1 MPKTKKKFIEK
12 KNSVTFHVVHRSQ
25 HDPLVADETAP
36 QNVLV
41 PQKPTQS
48 RARKNKDEEAKYGIY
63 FDDDYD
69 YLQHLKECR
78 SNDFV
83 LLPAPTNYSKEKKE
97 KPKVM
102 LPSSI
107 FESEVEEKVG
117 MLNKAAP
124 QSGLRLDL
132 DPDIVAAMDD
142 DFDFENPENE
152 LEDDFVVIA
161 NQAGSD
167 DESNELED
175 VIEECDHQYDS
186 EADDEVGSLNMD
198 DTKSRFTDY
207 SMSSSIIR
215 RNENLKLLDDQFE
228 QMFSAYDDV
237 DIGALE
243 TEEIEGTLTMES
255 ELIKKAAEEFEL
267 NMKRDEIPTDRT
279 AALIFDSDSDQEEPT
294 YKVPVENSGEKKWD
308 CESILST
315 YSNIYNHPALIKD
328 PPIQK
333 IRINPKTGVPIIQQR
348 LTAKALK
355 SLDNK
360 DTAKSDSKSVI
371 SALSMLSIRP
381 KDETPE
387 QKLLRKRALKNFRQE
402 RRMERKANTL
412 AFKEQKKKMEKEL
425 INKNVNKTVRI
436 I

>member
-25 HDPLVADETAP
+25 HDPLITDETAP
-36 QNVLV
+36 QHVLV
-41 PQKPTQS
+41 PQQPSQS
-48 RARKNKDEEAKYGIY
+48 KGKKNKDEEAKYGIY

-83 LLPAPTNYSKEKKE
+83 LLPAPTNSNKEKNE
-97 KPKVM
+97 KPKIM

-107 FESEVEEKVG
+107 FESEIEEKIG

-142 DFDFENPENE
+142 DFDFEDPNNE
-152 LEDDFVVIA
+152 LEDDFMVLA
-161 NQAGSD
+161 NQPGSD
-167 DESNELED
+167 DESNKLED
-175 VIEECDHQYDS
+175 VIEESDENDS
-186 EADDEVGSLNMD
+186 EAYDNVGSLNNE

-228 QMFSAYDDV
+228 QMFASYDDV

-255 ELIKKAAEEFEL
+255 DMLKKAAEEFEL
-267 NMKRDEIPTDRT
+267 NMKREEIPTDRT
-279 AALIFDSDSDQEEPT
+279 AALIYDSDSDQEEPT
-294 YKVPVENSGEKKWD
+294 YKLSVENPDEKKWD
-308 CESILST
+308 CESIIST
-315 YSNIYNHPALIKD
+315 YSNIYNHPAIIRD
-328 PPIQK
+328 PPIHK
-333 IRINPKTGVPIIQQR
+333 IQINPKTGVPILKQR
-348 LTAKALK
+348 LTAQALK

-360 DTAKSDSKSVI
+360 DASKSGSKSVI

-387 QKLLRKRALKNFRQE
+387 EKLKRKRALKEFRQQ

-412 AFKEQKKKMEKEL
+412 AFKEQKKKLEKEL
-425 INKNVNKTVRI
+425 INKNVNKTVRVA
-436 I
+436 

>member
-1 MPKTKKKFIEK
+1 MPKNKRKFIEK

-25 HDPLVADETAP
+25 HDPLVTDETAP
-36 QNVLV
+36 QHVLV
-41 PQKPTQS
+41 PQQPTQS
-48 RARKNKDEEAKYGIY
+48 KGKKNKDEEAKYGIY

-78 SNDFV
+78 TNDFI
-83 LLPAPTNYSKEKKE
+83 LLPAPANHNNEKKE

-117 MLNKAAP
+117 LLNKAAP

-142 DFDFENPENE
+142 DFNFDDPDNE
-152 LEDDFVVIA
+152 LEDDFVVMA
-161 NQAGSD
+161 NQPGSD
-167 DESNELED
+167 DDIDELED
-175 VIEECDHQYDS
+175 INEESDDYDS
-186 EADDEVGSLNMD
+186 EAYDDVGSLNND

-215 RNENLKLLDDQFE
+215 RNENLKLIDDQFE
-228 QMFSAYDDV
+228 QLFAEYDDAG
-237 DIGALE
+237 IGALE

-255 ELIKKAAEEFEL
+255 DMLKKAAEEFEL

-294 YKVPVENSGEKKWD
+294 YKVPVEDQDVKKWD
-308 CESILST
+308 CESIIST
-315 YSNIYNHPALIKD
+315 YSNIYNRPAIIKD

-333 IRINPKTGVPIIQQR
+333 IRINPKTGVPILQQR
-348 LTAKALK
+348 LTAQALK
-355 SLDNK
+355 TLDNK
-360 DTAKSDSKSVI
+360 DT
-371 SALSMLSIRP
+371 P
-381 KDETPE
+381 KIW
-387 QKLLRKRALKNFRQE
+387 F
-402 RRMERKANTL
+402 
-412 AFKEQKKKMEKEL
+412 
-425 INKNVNKTVRI
+425 
-436 I
+436 

>member
-1 MPKTKKKFIEK
+1 MPKNKRKFIEK

-25 HDPLVADETAP
+25 HDPLVTDETAP

-41 PQKPTQS
+41 PQQPTQS
-48 RARKNKDEEAKYGIY
+48 KGKKNKDEEAKYGIY

-78 SNDFV
+78 SNDFI
-83 LLPAPTNYSKEKKE
+83 LLPASVNHNNEKKE

-102 LPSSI
+102 LPSSV

-117 MLNKAAP
+117 LLTKAAP

-142 DFDFENPENE
+142 DFNFDDPDNE
-152 LEDDFVVIA
+152 LEDDFVIMA
-161 NQAGSD
+161 NQPGLD
-167 DESNELED
+167 DDIDELED
-175 VIEECDHQYDS
+175 INEESDHYDS
-186 EADDEVGSLNMD
+186 EVYDDVGSLNND
-198 DTKSRFTDY
+198 DTKSRFTNY

-215 RNENLKLLDDQFE
+215 RNENLKLIDDQFE
-228 QMFSAYDDV
+228 QMFAAYDDT

-255 ELIKKAAEEFEL
+255 DVLKKAAEEFEL

-279 AALIFDSDSDQEEPT
+279 AALFFDSDSDQEELT
-294 YKVPVENSGEKKWD
+294 YKLPVENRDIKKWD
-308 CESILST
+308 CESIIST

-328 PPIQK
+328 PQIQK
-333 IRINPKTGVPIIQQR
+333 IRINPKTGVPILQQR
-348 LTAKALK
+348 LTAQALK

-360 DTAKSDSKSVI
+360 DTLKSDSKSVI

-381 KDETPE
+381 KNETPE
-387 QKLLRKRALKNFRQE
+387 EKLKRKKALKEFRQE
-402 RRMERKANTL
+402 RRVERKANTL

-425 INKNVNKTVRI
+425 INKNVNKTVRVI
-436 I
+436 

>member
-12 KNSVTFHVVHRSQ
+12 KNSITFHVVHRSQ
-25 HDPLVADETAP
+25 HDPLVVDETAP
-36 QNVLV
+36 QHVLV
-41 PQKPTQS
+41 PQQQNQS
-48 RARKNKDEEAKYGIY
+48 KGKKNKDEEAKYGIY

-83 LLPAPTNYSKEKKE
+83 LLPTLTNNTKEKNK
-97 KPKVM
+97 KPQVM
-102 LPSSI
+102 LPSSM
-107 FESEVEEKVG
+107 FESEIEEKIG

-142 DFDFENPENE
+142 DFNFEDPNNE
-152 LEDDFVVIA
+152 LEDDFIMLA
-161 NQAGSD
+161 NQPGSD
-167 DESNELED
+167 DENNKLND
-175 VIEECDHQYDS
+175 IDEESDKYDS
-186 EADDEVGSLNMD
+186 EAYDDVGSLNNE

-215 RNENLKLLDDQFE
+215 RNENLKLLDDKFE
-228 QMFSAYDDV
+228 RMFASYDDV

-255 ELIKKAAEEFEL
+255 DMLKKAAEEFEL
-267 NMKRDEIPTDRT
+267 NMKREKIPTDRT
-279 AALIFDSDSDQEEPT
+279 AALIYDSDSDQDEPT
-294 YKVPVENSGEKKWD
+294 YKLSVENPDKKKWD
-308 CESILST
+308 CESIIST
-315 YSNIYNHPALIKD
+315 YSNIYNHPAIIKD
-328 PPIQK
+328 LPIQK
-333 IRINPKTGVPIIQQR
+333 IQINPKTGIPILKQR
-348 LTAKALK
+348 LTAQALK

-360 DTAKSDSKSVI
+360 DTPKYSSKSVI

-387 QKLLRKRALKNFRQE
+387 EKLKRKKALKEFRQV
-402 RRMERKANTL
+402 
-412 AFKEQKKKMEKEL
+412 Q
-425 INKNVNKTVRI
+425 
-436 I
+436 